1 MSATAV
7 PTTLECAETAGLRL
21 WRRQKPRHER
31 VTTPLVLLHG
41 IGSRGQSFA
50 GLMAALPEEIDVIA
64 WDAPGYGGSRPL
76 DNPIPAP
83 RDYADALA
91 AALDR
96 LGIARIALVG
106 HSLGALF
113 ATSFAAHHAR
123 RVSALALLS
132 PALGYRVST
141 GEALPAKVQA
151 RIDDLQKLGPA
162 DFAKARAH
170 RLVYQPERKPEIARA
185 VEDAMAAVD
194 PAGYAQAVQ
203 ALGRGDLLADARRI
217 TAPALVAVGAQD
229 VITPPDNARQA
240 HEALTGSRF
249 HQIADAGHA
258 LPQEAPQAVATL
270 LAPLFEDAVH
280 A

>member
-1 MSATAV
+1 MTATA
-7 PTTLECAETAGLRL
+7 TIATLERTETAGLGL
-21 WRRQKPRHER
+21 WRRRKLQQER
-31 VTTPLVLLHG
+31 RATPLMLLHG

-50 GLMAALPEEIDVIA
+50 ALITALPHDIDVLA

-76 DNPIPAP
+76 DNPTPAP

-91 AALDR
+91 AGLDR
-96 LGIARIALVG
+96 LGIDRVALVG

-113 ATSFAAHHAR
+113 AASFAAHHAA
-123 RVSALALLS
+123 RVSALTLLS
-132 PALGYRVST
+132 PALGYRVAP

-151 RIDDLQKLGPA
+151 RIDDLQTLGPA

-185 VEDAMAAVD
+185 VEEAMAAVD

-217 TAPALVAVGAQD
+217 TVPALVAVGAQD

-240 HEALTGSRF
+240 HQALTGSRF
-249 HQIADAGHA
+249 HEVADAGHA

>member
-1 MSATAV
+1 MTATA
-7 PTTLECAETAGLRL
+7 TIAALERSESAGLRL
-21 WRRQKPRHER
+21 WRRRGR
-31 VTTPLVLLHG
+31 AATPLMLLHG

-50 GLMAALPEEIDVIA
+50 ALMAALPNNVDVIA

-76 DNPIPAP
+76 DNPTPAP

-91 AALDR
+91 DLLDR
-96 LGIARIALVG
+96 LRIDRVMLVG

-113 ATSFAAHHAR
+113 AASFAAHHAG
-123 RVSALALLS
+123 RVNALALLS
-132 PALGYRVST
+132 PALGYRVAP

-151 RIDDLQKLGPA
+151 RIDDLQTLGPA
-162 DFAKARAH
+162 AFAKARAH
-170 RLVYQPERKPEIARA
+170 RLVYQPERKREIAQA

-203 ALGRGDLLADARRI
+203 ALGRGDLLADARHI
-217 TAPALVAVGAQD
+217 KAPTLVAVGAQD
-229 VITPPDNARQA
+229 IITPPDNARQA
-240 HEALTGSRF
+240 HAALSGSRF
-249 HQIADAGHA
+249 HLIDDAGHA
-258 LPQEAPQAVATL
+258 LPQEAPQAVSTL